1 MRYLLSN
8 GQYVGEGQPFTFEGN
23 QYPSNWFNLATSE
36 DLASIGAQPVT
47 YTNERADD
55 RFYIVTESVSGA
67 EVTYINTPKDLDQ
80 LKATEVSK
88 VNAAAYAMLL
98 PTDFMDFRPN
108 YTPSTAWLD
117 WRQSV
122 RDACHDAKIAI
133 NACESVDD
141 LIALP
146 SVQWP
151 LDPDAQ
157 VLNV

>member
-1 MRYLLSN
+1 MRYLLSD
-8 GQYVGEGQPFTFEGN
+8 GTYVGQGTAFTFN
-23 QYPSNWFNLATSE
+23 DIQYPANWFNLATPE

-108 YTPSTAWLD
+108 YTPSTEWLD

-122 RDACHDAKIAI
+122 RDACHDAKAAI
-133 NACESVDD
+133 NMCESVED

-146 SVQWP
+146 PVEWVRDPASVQ
-151 LDPDAQ
+151 
-157 VLNV
+157 NV